1 MQPPTTKPQVSE
13 ETHLAA
19 EAAIKRF
26 KYEKPSQYDR
36 KKVSVRLA
44 QGELVRG
51 MIQVAKEGG
60 ENNLHYHANVD
71 GFWMVLSGKVR
82 FYGTGDKLIA
92 ELGSREGLMIPR
104 YARYWFENA
113 GDEELEILLVQAF
126 AHGGAQ
132 LNSERIDASP
142 PKLERPGAAPQ
153 FTAEVPRG

>member
-1 MQPPTTKPQVSE
+1 MSTTTAWPQVSE
-13 ETHLAA
+13 DTHLAA

-26 KYEKPSQYDR
+26 KYEKPAKYDR

-44 QGELVRG
+44 QGDLVRG

-82 FYGTGDKLIA
+82 FYGPGDTLIA
-92 ELGSREGLMIPR
+92 ELGPREGLVIPR

-126 AHGGAQ
+126 ANGGQQ
-132 LNSERIDASP
+132 LNSERIDASA
-142 PKLERPGAAPQ
+142 PKLERAGAEPQ
-153 FTAEVPRG
+153 FSAEVPRG

>member
-1 MQPPTTKPQVSE
+1 MTLATVNSGVSE
-13 ETHLAA
+13 ETHLKA

-26 KYEKPSQYDR
+26 KYEKPAKYDR

-82 FYGTGDKLIA
+82 FYGPGDKLIA
-92 ELGSREGLMIPR
+92 ELGPKEGLMIPR
-104 YARYWFENA
+104 FARYWFENA
-113 GDEELEILLVQAF
+113 GDDELEILLVQAF
-126 AHGGAQ
+126 AHGGPQ
-132 LNSERIDASP
+132 LNSERMDAAP
-142 PKLERPGAAPQ
+142 RKLENAGGPPE
-153 FTAEVPRG
+153 FSAEV

>member
-1 MQPPTTKPQVSE
+1 MSTTTARPQVSE
-13 ETHLAA
+13 DTHIAA

-82 FYGTGDKLIA
+82 FYGPGDKLIA
-92 ELGSREGLMIPR
+92 ELGPKEGLMIPR

-113 GDEELEILLVQAF
+113 GEDELEILLVQAF
-126 AHGGAQ
+126 AHGGQ
-132 LNSERIDASP
+132 KLDSERIDAAP
-142 PKLERPGAAPQ
+142 PKLERPGGEPE
-153 FTAEVPRG
+153 FSAEVKRS

>member
-1 MQPPTTKPQVSE
+1 MMPATTKPQVSE
-13 ETHLAA
+13 EQHRAA

-26 KYEKPSQYDR
+26 TYEKPSQYDR

-82 FYGTGDKLIA
+82 FYGPGDQLIA
-92 ELGSREGLMIPR
+92 ELGPREGLVIPR
-104 YARYWFENA
+104 YARYWFESA

-126 AHGGAQ
+126 AQGGDK

-142 PKLERPGAAPQ
+142 PKLERAGAEPQ
-153 FTAEVPRG
+153 FSAEVPRG